1 MLLDPGTATV
11 DQFRDAFKTL
21 CTKASTVTTPD
32 AEKKNLWPRALEAH
46 RALPPVE
53 KKNLITLWGKGPLK
67 AFEGFAGNAALAF
80 KWPHFTR
87 LKEGCVS
94 TETRALH
101 NKLLTH
107 LPPPHPHSNTAS
119 AIAFMH
125 EEEEEEEEGGGGG
138 GGGGGAASVH
148 KTVVVCKGCLKPMFE
163 YTGVAS
169 QKRNFYCSTREEK
182 DYPAGHL
189 HRDAERRPPQLSHCA
204 CSRGDFGV
212 REEGLC
218 VRDHPALKGASAVK
232 MALLDGGDY

>member
-53 KKNLITLWGKGPLK
+53 KKNLITLWGKDPLK

-87 LKEGCVS
+87 LKEG
-94 TETRALH
+94 
-101 NKLLTH
+101 
-107 LPPPHPHSNTAS
+107 NTAS

-148 KTVVVCKGCLKPMFE
+148 KMVVVCKGCLKPMFE
-163 YTGVAS
+163 YTGVTS
-169 QKRNFYCSTREEK
+169 QKRNFYCSTRASEEK
-182 DYPAGHL
+182 DYPATCVGMLNGDL
-189 HRDAERRPPQLSHCA
+189 HNFLI
-204 CSRGDFGV
+204 SRV
-212 REEGLC
+212 
-218 VRDHPALKGASAVK
+218 PAAISEFAKKGAVSISTPATK
-232 MALLDGGDY
+232 GPPAFNMALDGGGF

>member
-1 MLLDPGTATV
+1 MDSGPQPPKPLTAADHSKMVSWMASVMLLDPGTATV

-32 AEKKNLWPRALEAH
+32 AEKKNMWPRALEAH

-101 NKLLTH
+101 NH
-107 LPPPHPHSNTAS
+107 
-119 AIAFMH
+119 
-125 EEEEEEEEGGGGG
+125 
-138 GGGGGAASVH
+138 
-148 KTVVVCKGCLKPMFE
+148 
-163 YTGVAS
+163 Y
-169 QKRNFYCSTREEK
+169 
-182 DYPAGHL
+182 
-189 HRDAERRPPQLSHCA
+189 
-204 CSRGDFGV
+204 
-212 REEGLC
+212 
-218 VRDHPALKGASAVK
+218 
-232 MALLDGGDY
+232 